1 MLEMKCLLLAPIPC
15 QIKRL
20 FFKQDFLWWPVWWS
34 VECLW
39 ECLWGLRVNERI
51 LVPLGHV
58 SHSCLPVSWTLGGIV
73 EELWQLLGTN
83 KSLCIEP
90 AMPGRSQR
98 HRRPSCSHWQEW
110 PQGTV
115 EKCLRGVIQALKLF
129 VWWLCLK
136 VQEGSE
142 RITLGKN
149 EAPSKGK
156 EHLYRS
162 SHHAFQKW
170 ISKGFLK

>member
-34 VECLW
+34 VKCLW

-110 PQGTV
+110 PQRTV
-115 EKCLRGVIQALKLF
+115 TPEDSGEMPSRCNTISRAVCLVTLP
-129 VWWLCLK
+129 
-136 VQEGSE
+136 EGAG
-142 RITLGKN
+142 GKW
-149 EAPSKGK
+149 EDHSGK
-156 EHLYRS
+156 KWS
-162 SHHAFQKW
+162 SF
-170 ISKGFLK
+170 